1 MIPIS
6 KPFIGKK
13 EKEAVLEVMDSGI
26 IVQGPKTEKLERKF
40 ADLFG
45 AQYAIATSSGTTA
58 LHLAMLAHNIGP
70 GDEVITTPFSFIATA
85 NSILYAGATPVFV
98 DIDECSFNMDTELIE
113 EKINKKTK
121 AILPVHLYGQ
131 MCNMDKIQY
140 LAEKYN
146 LAIIEDACQ
155 AVGATYRGQAAGSY
169 GTGVFSLYATKNIAA
184 GEGGIITTND
194 QQIAEKCR
202 MLRNH
207 GMKIRYHHDFL
218 GYNFRMTDLH
228 AAIGLAQL
236 DRLSSFTNKRKENAA
251 YFSSNLSSVI
261 TPTVQDH
268 CNHVWHQYT
277 IRVKNGRH
285 RDQAV
290 KELND
295 AGIGTGIFYPIP
307 LHKQKY
313 IKDNFGEISCPVA
326 EKLSKEVISI
336 PVHPQLD
343 NVDIK
348 KIAEEV
354 NRICLK

>member
-6 KPFIGKK
+6 KPFIGEEEKK
-13 EKEAVLEVMDSGI
+13 AVLEVMDSGI

-40 ADLFG
+40 ADLCG
-45 AQYAIATSSGTTA
+45 TQYAVATSSGTTA

-85 NSILYAGATPVFV
+85 NSILYAGADPVFV
-98 DIDECSFNMDTELIE
+98 DIDECSFNIDANLIE
-113 EKINKKTK
+113 ENINKKTK

-131 MCNMDKIQY
+131 MCDMDKIQY
-140 LAEKYN
+140 LAKKYN
-146 LAIIEDACQ
+146 LVIIEDACQ
-155 AVGATYRGQAAGSY
+155 AVGATYRGRPSGSF

-194 QQIAEKCR
+194 RQIAEKCR

-218 GYNFRMTDLH
+218 GYNFRITDIH
-228 AAIGLAQL
+228 AAIGLVQL
-236 DRLSSFTNKRKENAA
+236 DRLSFFTNKRQENAA
-251 YFSSNLSSVI
+251 SLSSDLSSVI

-268 CNHVWHQYT
+268 CKHVWHQYT
-277 IRVKNGRH
+277 IRLKKGRD

-290 KELND
+290 KELNE

-307 LHKQKY
+307 LHKQKH

-326 EKLSKEVISI
+326 EKLSEEVISI

-343 NVDIK
+343 SVDLK
-348 KIAEEV
+348 KIADEV
-354 NRICLK
+354 NRIC